1 MYGVIDC
8 SFWNDRRF
16 QGVTGHVREALL
28 YLLSSPHINHIGC
41 YRISPEY
48 MALDLE
54 WTADDAR
61 AAIRD
66 LQKIGLVK
74 YDWEQE
80 VVFVPLYAKWNPL
93 NRGNMD
99 KAACSDA
106 KNLPPSPL
114 VYEWVILMRT
124 MYPGFK
130 AMLDEVE
137 ADANGKSIPT
147 VYQQS
152 LEIDGA
158 VSQEREGTVG
168 TVSGQCI
175 DTVGTVAGKGRVR
188 EGIGVVRTDARAR
201 EDGGALKLETP
212 SIDSR
217 ADEVID
223 YLNASMNPPG
233 RFRHSPASRQHIL
246 ARLKD
251 GGTVDDCK
259 MIVDVKAAEWG
270 GDPQWESKLR
280 PKTLFTPEH
289 FESYL
294 NEAVR
299 WIEQGRPRIGRN
311 GKDKTQESLDNI
323 AEWLHDKEAQ
333 RGKRES
339 GSGGNGDGG
348 NGIGAEVLQGGDGD
362 LEPSPSAA
370 V

>member
-8 SFWNDRRF
+8 SFWTDRRF

-28 YLLSSPHINHIGC
+28 YLLSSPHSNHIGC

-93 NRGNMD
+93 RRGNMD

-152 LEIDGA
+152 LEIEGA
-158 VSQEREGTVG
+158 VSEERVDTVG
-168 TVSGQCI
+168 TVSGQCAN
-175 DTVGTVAGKGRVR
+175 TVRTVAGKGRVRDR
-188 EGIGVVRTDARAR
+188 EGIGVVRTDACAR
-201 EDGGALKLETP
+201 DDAETLDLGDAP
-212 SIDSR
+212 
-217 ADEVID
+217 
-223 YLNASMNPPG
+223 
-233 RFRHSPASRQHIL
+233 
-246 ARLKD
+246 
-251 GGTVDDCK
+251 
-259 MIVDVKAAEWG
+259 VK
-270 GDPQWESKLR
+270 KRR
-280 PKTLFTPEH
+280 PKVVSNEFGEE
-289 FESYL
+289 FEAMFWPNVPNKVGHGPAKEAFAKARKTASLEEIMAGLPNYVAYEATRREQQDYRPLHPATWL
-294 NEAVR
+294 NQER
-299 WIEQGRPRIGRN
+299 WRDGPPPVGK
-311 GKDKTQESLDNI
+311 KDKTQESIDNI
-323 AEWLHDKEAQ
+323 KEWLNDKEAA
-333 RGKRES
+333 RGKRAS

-348 NGIGAEVLQGGDGD
+348 DGIGATILQGGDGD

>member
-61 AAIRD
+61 TAIRD

-137 ADANGKSIPT
+137 ADANCKSIPT

-158 VSQEREGTVG
+158 VSQEREDTVG

-188 EGIGVVRTDARAR
+188 EGIGTDVVRTNARAR
-201 EDGGALKLETP
+201 E
-212 SIDSR
+212 
-217 ADEVID
+217 EVLPNIPEAPTKKRKTSTVTREIEEEFEAMFWP
-223 YLNASMNPPG
+223 NVPNKVG
-233 RFRHSPASRQHIL
+233 HGPAKEAFAK
-246 ARLKD
+246 AR
-251 GGTVDDCK
+251 
-259 MIVDVKAAEWG
+259 KAASLTEIMAG
-270 GDPQWESKLR
+270 LPNYLAYEESRRTQQDYR
-280 PKTLFTPEH
+280 PLHPATW
-289 FESYL
+289 L
-294 NEAVR
+294 NQER
-299 WIEQGRPRIGRN
+299 WRDGPPPVGK
-311 GKDKTQESLDNI
+311 KDKTQESLDNI

-339 GSGGNGDGG
+339 GGGGNGDGG
-348 NGIGAEVLQGGDGD
+348 NGIGAEILQGGDGD
-362 LEPSPSAA
+362 LEPGSSAS